1 MTSLRFRGGGAA
13 EARFKDLLDW
23 QRRSLDENHDRQR
36 RSLMELYRY
45 AQAKV
50 PYYGKLAP
58 LDESASTVQDLLS
71 QIPLLDKQTIRREG
85 ARLHSGELQGRNPY
99 PNTSGGSTGE
109 PVQLVQDGHYW
120 DWGIAAKLL
129 FDRWTGYEVG
139 QPKAVLW
146 GSERDLFKGKE
157 RFVVAAGRRLKN
169 EHWLNTF
176 RMTDRDMRAYIDQ
189 INVVRPTQIL
199 AYVES
204 IYELS
209 LYVEREGQEVYSPGA
224 ILTSAGTLQDH
235 MRETIERVF
244 RCKVFNR
251 YGSREV
257 GDPACQCESGLGLHV
272 CMPTHVIEVLNEEG
286 SPAAPGELGEL
297 VVTLLTNYSMPL
309 IRYRIGDM
317 GSWSQSDCSCGRS
330 WPTLCRIAGRTNSLI
345 RTPTAT
351 LDSAAISALLY
362 YKSDDR
368 SQVFAAFSKYRF
380 IQEAPDRVLVR
391 VVVEDIEL
399 WGSERDLILRKLA
412 TALGADVKIR
422 FEEVDD
428 IAPSASGKYSFIES
442 KVENSARKAEGG

>member
-1 MTSLRFRGGGAA
+1 MTSLRFRGGGTA
-13 EARFKDLLDW
+13 EVRFKDLLDW
-23 QRRSLDENHDRQR
+23 QWRSLEENHDRQR
-36 RSLMELYRY
+36 RSFIELYRY

-50 PYYGKLAP
+50 PYYSELPP
-58 LDESASTVQDLLS
+58 LDESAGTVQDLLS
-71 QIPLLDKQTIRREG
+71 QVPLLDKQTIRREG
-85 ARLHSGELQGRNPY
+85 ARLHSSEVKERSSYL
-99 PNTSGGSTGE
+99 NTSGGSTGE
-109 PVQLVQDGHYW
+109 PVRLVQDGYYW

-129 FDRWTGYEVG
+129 FDQWTGYKVG

-169 EHWLNTF
+169 EYWLNTF
-176 RMTDRDMRAYIDQ
+176 RMTDRDMRTYIDQ
-189 INVVRPTQIL
+189 INGTRPRQIL

-204 IYELS
+204 IYGLS
-209 LYVEREGQEVYSPGA
+209 LYAKREGLKVHSPGA
-224 ILTSAGTLQDH
+224 VLTSAGTLQEH
-235 MRETIERVF
+235 MRETIEGVF
-244 RCKVFNR
+244 QCRVFNR

-257 GDPACQCESGLGLHV
+257 GDPACQCEVGLGLHV

-286 SPAAPGELGEL
+286 APAAPGELGEL

-317 GSWSQSDCSCGRS
+317 GAWSQADCSCGRS
-330 WPTLCRIAGRTNSLI
+330 WPMLQRVAGRTNSLI

-362 YKSDDR
+362 YKSNDR
-368 SQVFAAFSKYRF
+368 SQVFTAFSKYRF
-380 IQEAPDRVLVR
+380 IQEAVDRVLVL
-391 VVVEDIEL
+391 VVVEDTEL
-399 WGSERDLILRKLA
+399 WSSERALISRKLA
-412 TALGADVKIR
+412 TALGAGVEIR

-442 KVENSARKAEGG
+442 RIENPFPKTESG